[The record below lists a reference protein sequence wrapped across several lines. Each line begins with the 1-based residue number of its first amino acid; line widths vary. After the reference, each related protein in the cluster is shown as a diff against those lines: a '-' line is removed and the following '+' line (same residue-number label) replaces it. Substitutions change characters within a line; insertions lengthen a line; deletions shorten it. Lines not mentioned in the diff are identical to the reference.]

1 MLILD
6 TQILIW
12 LRVGNPGLGRQT
24 RRIIRQEWNNGQAAV
39 SAITFWEVAML
50 SDKGRIDLGMEIGVW
65 RRRLLAAGLTEIRV
79 DGAIGVL
86 AGSLDYPRGD
96 PADRLIIA
104 TALDGGHQL
113 VTADRVILD
122 WPGPLNRLRADD

>member
-1 MLILD
+1 MLD
-6 TQILIW
+6 THVLFQF
-12 LRVGNPGLGRQT
+12 RFETYRLGRQT
-24 RRIIRQEWNNGQAAV
+24 LRVIEQAWEAQDVVV
-39 SAITFWEVAML
+39 SAITFWEISML
-50 SDKGRIDLGMEIGVW
+50 YEKGRLALTEDVALW
-65 RRRLLAAGLTEIRV
+65 RQELLAAGLTEIRV

-104 TALDGGHQL
+104 TALAGDHQL

-122 WPGPLNRLRADD
+122 WPGPLNRLRAAD

>member
-1 MLILD
+1 MLD
-6 TQILIW
+6 TQSLIW
-12 LRVGNPGLGRQT
+12 FRVGNPALGRQT
-24 RRIIRQEWNNGQAAV
+24 RRIIQQEWDDGQAAV

-50 SDKGRIDLGMEIGVW
+50 SDKGRIDLGMEVGAW
-65 RRRLLAAGLTEIRV
+65 RQQLLADGLTELPV

-86 AGSLDYPRGD
+86 AGLLDYPRGD

-113 VTADRVILD
+113 VTADRAILA

>member
-1 MLILD
+1 MLD
-6 TQILIW
+6 THVLFQF
-12 LRVGNPGLGRQT
+12 RFEQRRLGRQT
-24 RRIIRQEWNNGQAAV
+24 LRVIEQAWEAQDVVV
-39 SAITFWEVAML
+39 SAITFWEISML
-50 SDKGRIDLGMEIGVW
+50 YEKGRLALTEDVALW
-65 RRRLLAAGLTEIRV
+65 RQELRDSGLTEIRV

-104 TALDGGHQL
+104 TALAGDHQL
-113 VTADRVILD
+113 VTADRVILA

>member
-1 MLILD
+1 MLD
-6 TQILIW
+6 TNVL
-12 LRVGNPGLGRQT
+12 LRFRFQQRRLGRQT
-24 RRIIRQEWNNGQAAV
+24 LQAVEQAWEAEDVAV
-39 SAITFWEVAML
+39 SAITFWETAML
-50 SDKGRIDLGMEIGVW
+50 YDKGRVSLTEDVALW
-65 RRRLLAAGLTEIRV
+65 RQELRADGLTEIRV

-104 TALDGGHQL
+104 TALAGDHQL